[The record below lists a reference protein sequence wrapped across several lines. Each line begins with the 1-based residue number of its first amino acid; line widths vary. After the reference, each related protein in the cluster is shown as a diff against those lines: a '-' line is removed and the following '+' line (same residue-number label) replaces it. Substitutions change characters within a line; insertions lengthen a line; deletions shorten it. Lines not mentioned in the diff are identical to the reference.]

1 MKMLYLDIN
10 KKIKVMKNKIK
21 ELQDKFKWLSKRTN
35 SQLKEEAINTTC
47 LDCDT
52 SLEICTCMDD
62 TIDMKEALLQ
72 MRKTPMTFVSDEVT
86 FSKDE
91 VLELMCKAFEAGFKK
106 YDVVEAGLEGLE
118 TEIECNWIFEKYNKI

>member
-1 MKMLYLDIN
+1 MI
-10 KKIKVMKNKIK
+10 NKIK
-21 ELQDKFKWLSKRTN
+21 ELQAKFKYLSMRTN

-72 MRKTPMTFVSDEVT
+72 MKKTPMTFIPDEVT
-86 FSKDE
+86 FSKKE
-91 VLELMCKAFEAGFKK
+91 TFELMCKAFKAGYKK
-106 YDVVEAGLEGLE
+106 YEVVEAGLEGLE
-118 TEIECNWIFEKYNKI
+118 TETECNWILKNK